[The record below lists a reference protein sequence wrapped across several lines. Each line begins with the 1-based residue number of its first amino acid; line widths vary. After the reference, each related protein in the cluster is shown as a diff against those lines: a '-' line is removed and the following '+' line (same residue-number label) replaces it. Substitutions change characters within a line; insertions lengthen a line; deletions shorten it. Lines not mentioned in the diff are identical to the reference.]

1 MKLWDKGFSVDDTI
15 AKFTV
20 GHDRELDLYLA
31 PYDLLASQ
39 AHANMLAATG
49 LITPTE
55 QQELTQGLGEL
66 QAQLAAGI
74 FTIGAE
80 FEDVHSKIE
89 AYLTER
95 FGDAGKKIHTARS
108 RNDQVLTAIQL
119 FAKDYI
125 RRVTGQ
131 LVDLAEALLQQ
142 ATTHHAAL
150 LPGYTHFQA
159 AMPSSFGLWFGGY
172 AEHLLLD
179 VALFEA
185 AYTVADQ
192 NPLGSGA
199 GFGSSF
205 AINRE
210 QTTQALGFGHV
221 AVSAVG
227 AQMLRGKTE
236 RTLAFAIAGAAAT
249 LAKMAYDLVLYNS
262 QDLGFVR
269 LPREFTT
276 GSSIMPHK
284 KNPDVFELVRAHAN
298 RLQALPTDLV
308 LATSNLPSG
317 YHRDFQILKEILFGP
332 MQQFTDLLDLLLF
345 AVPKIQVV
353 PGVINQPKYDVI
365 FSVENINQ
373 LIQQGVPFRE
383 AYQRVGQAVEDG
395 SYRAHKDFHTT
406 HLGSINNPGLTE
418 IATKIQQLKS
428 RRRDV
433 FGPAAKDTK
442 GRSAQ

>member
-1 MKLWDKGFSVDDTI
+1 MKIWEKGFSVNEKI
-15 AKFTV
+15 EKFTV
-20 GHDRELDLYLA
+20 GRDRELDMYLA
-31 PYDLLASQ
+31 YYDVLASR
-39 AHANMLAATG
+39 AHADMLAGAG
-49 LITPTE
+49 LITATE
-55 QQELTQGLGEL
+55 QQQLAQGLDEL
-66 QAQLAAGI
+66 KQQIEAGTFEI
-74 FTIGAE
+74 AAE

-89 AYLTER
+89 SYLTEK

-119 FAKDYI
+119 FIKDY
-125 RRVTGQ
+125 TGQ
-131 LVDLAEALLQQ
+131 AAAKLVALAEVLLQK
-142 ATTHHAAL
+142 AAAHREDL

-159 AMPSSFGLWFGGY
+159 AMPSSFGLWFGAY

-185 AYTVADQ
+185 AHTVADQ

-210 QTTQALGFGHV
+210 QTTAALGFGHV

-236 RTLAFAIAGAAAT
+236 RTVAFAIAGAAAT
-249 LAKMAYDLVLYNS
+249 LAKMAYDLVLYNG
-262 QDLGFVR
+262 QDMGFVR
-269 LPREFTT
+269 LPKEFTT

-298 RLQALPTDLV
+298 RLQALPNDLI

-317 YHRDFQILKEILFGP
+317 YHRDYQILKEILFGP
-332 MQQFTDLLDLLLF
+332 MSQFTDLLDILLF
-345 AVPKIQVV
+345 AVPEIQVV
-353 PGVINQPKYDVI
+353 PGVIDQPKYDPI

-373 LIQQGVPFRE
+373 LIQRGVPFRE
-383 AYQRVGQAVEDG
+383 AYRQVGQAVEDG
-395 SYRAHKDFHTT
+395 SYRAHKEFRTP
-406 HLGSINNPGLTE
+406 HLGSVHNPGLAE
-418 IATKIQQLKS
+418 IAAKIQQLREGSK
-428 RRRDV
+428 V
-433 FGPAAKDTK
+433 LGGPLV
-442 GRSAQ
+442 

>member
-1 MKLWDKGFSVDDTI
+1 MKIWEKGFSVNEKI
-15 AKFTV
+15 EKFTV
-20 GHDRELDLYLA
+20 GCDRELDLYLA
-31 PYDLLASQ
+31 YYDVLASR
-39 AHANMLAATG
+39 AHVDMLADTG
-49 LITPTE
+49 LITPAE
-55 QQELTQGLGEL
+55 QQQLAQGLDEL
-66 QAQLAAGI
+66 KQQIEAGTFAI
-74 FTIGAE
+74 EAE

-89 AYLTER
+89 SYLTEK

-119 FAKDYI
+119 FIKDYAE
-125 RRVTGQ
+125 Q
-131 LVDLAEALLQQ
+131 AAAKLVALAEVLLQK
-142 ATTHHAAL
+142 AAAHREDL

-159 AMPSSFGLWFGGY
+159 AMPSSFGLWFGAY

-185 AYTVADQ
+185 AHTVADQ

-205 AINRE
+205 PINRE
-210 QTTQALGFGHV
+210 QTTAALGFSSV

-236 RTLAFAIAGAAAT
+236 RTVAFAIAGAAAT
-249 LAKMAYDLVLYNS
+249 LAKMAYDLVLYNG
-262 QDLGFVR
+262 QDMGFVK
-269 LPREFTT
+269 LPKEFTT

-298 RLQALPTDLV
+298 RLQALPTDLI

-332 MQQFTDLLDLLLF
+332 LRQFLDLLDLLLF
-345 AVPKIQVV
+345 AVPEIQVV
-353 PGVINQPKYDVI
+353 PGIIDQSKYDPI

-373 LIQQGVPFRE
+373 LIQSGVPFRE
-383 AYQRVGQAVEDG
+383 AYRQVGQAVEDG
-395 SYRAHKDFHTT
+395 SYRAHREFRTT
-406 HLGSINNPGLTE
+406 HLGSVHNPGLAE
-418 IATKIQQLKS
+418 IAAKIQQLKAHS
-428 RRRDV
+428 QV
-433 FGPAAKDTK
+433 LGGASPKAPCQ
-442 GRSAQ
+442 GL